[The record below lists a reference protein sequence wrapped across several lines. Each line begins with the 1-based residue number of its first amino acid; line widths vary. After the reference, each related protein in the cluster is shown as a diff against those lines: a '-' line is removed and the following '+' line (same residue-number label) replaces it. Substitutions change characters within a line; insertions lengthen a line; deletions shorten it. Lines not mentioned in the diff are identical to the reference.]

1 MLSTYG
7 TSTFTSKGDTFTNN
21 VATEGSGGALNVV
34 GVHVIF
40 TPMDGTKTTCTTNKA
55 ENGGGGCKSKFLYN
69 SYFNQHN

>member
-40 TPMDGTKTTCTTNKA
+40 TPMDETKTTCTTNTASK
-55 ENGGGGCKSKFLYN
+55 GGGTF
-69 SYFNQHN
+69 